1 MNENFELVT
10 FNNAKELASRVVNLW
25 LEKVATTNHAGKFH
39 FIALSGGRIS
49 NIFFPAVVEQSR
61 ARAISLERV
70 HFFWADER
78 CVPPDNSESNF
89 RAARELLFEPLK
101 ISEKQIH
108 RVRGELAPADAA
120 KAAEAETCSI
130 VPLDHSGQP
139 VLDVIFLGL
148 GEDGHTAS
156 LFPNEPEEI
165 SNSKAVY
172 CAVLNSPKPPP
183 ERVTLGFPALAA
195 AREVWMLASG
205 KGKENAL
212 RESLSPEGKTPFAR
226 VLRSRSNT
234 RIFSDISPE

>member
-1 MNENFELVT
+1 MQNFELKFFPDSAELSRAVT
-10 FNNAKELASRVVNLW
+10 AAW
-25 LEKVATTNHAGKFH
+25 LEKVAAANHAGKSH
-39 FIALSGGRIS
+39 FVALSGGRITQ
-49 NIFFPAVVEQSR
+49 IFFPTIVEQSR

-78 CVPPDNSESNF
+78 CVPPDDRESNF

-108 RVRGELAPADAA
+108 RVRGELAPAEAA
-120 KAAEAETCSI
+120 KAAETEIRGIA
-130 VPLDHSGQP
+130 PLENSGQP
-139 VLDVIFLGL
+139 MLDLIFLGL

-172 CAVLNSPKPPP
+172 RAVLNSPKPPP

-205 KGKENAL
+205 KGKTKAL
-212 RESLSPEGKTPFAR
+212 NESLSPNGKTPFAR
-226 VLRSRSNT
+226 VLRSRSHT
-234 RIFSDISPE
+234 RIFSDVPPE